1 MQFSKL
7 GKHISLVK
15 GKKPTNIYNEAKEGL
30 QPYVDIKA
38 FETGAVEKYTDGEKC
53 VECKDGDLL
62 IVCDGSRS
70 GLIGKAIEGFV
81 GSTLALIE
89 LDGRID
95 KNYLYYFI
103 QGKYQLLNKN
113 VKGTGTP
120 HLKQD
125 LLKSFEI
132 AIPSLEIQKQIV
144 QQIEEQ
150 LSELDS
156 AVETL
161 KKTKQRLDVYRQ
173 AVLTEVFRHLSN
185 QHPITDYF
193 DISSGLTKNSKRNT
207 FSTKM
212 PYLRVANVYY
222 DCLDLS
228 EIKTIG
234 VTENEIQQTLLKKE
248 DILFVEGNGSKS
260 QIGRVAIWDGSIEN
274 ILHQNHIIKGRPN
287 GKMLPKYALYYL
299 MSNYGRNQIY
309 KVASSTSGLYTL
321 STNKIRNLQISYCNL
336 AAQQKIISMIEE
348 KISLCKSI
356 EKAIDQSLQ
365 QAEALRQSI
374 LKQAFEG
381 N

>member
-1 MQFSKL
+1 MQIIEIGKLLIYEQPSKYIVKSTEYDDYYAIPVLTAGKTFIL
-7 GKHISLVK
+7 GYTDETDNVFDKLPVIIFDDFTTATK
-15 GKKPTNIYNEAKEGL
+15 
-30 QPYVDIKA
+30 YVDFKFKVKSSAMKILHINQELVLPKYIFYRLQTINIDHSTHKRYWIQQYSKIKITIPTIL
-38 FETGAVEKYTDGEKC
+38 EQER
-53 VECKDGDLL
+53 
-62 IVCDGSRS
+62 IV
-70 GLIGKAIEGFV
+70 K
-81 GSTLALIE
+81 
-89 LDGRID
+89 
-95 KNYLYYFI
+95 
-103 QGKYQLLNKN
+103 
-113 VKGTGTP
+113 
-120 HLKQD
+120 
-125 LLKSFEI
+125 
-132 AIPSLEIQKQIV
+132 
-144 QQIEEQ
+144 QIEESMSQ
-150 LSELDS
+150 LDS
-156 AVETL
+156 AVATL
-161 KKTKQRLDVYRQ
+161 KKTKQQLEIYRQ

-321 STNKIRNLQISYCNL
+321 STNKIRNLQIPYCNL

-374 LKQAFEG
+374 LKQAFEKG
-381 N
+381 